1 MNVTVERT
9 PESEAL
15 LTIELDWDE
24 VEAATSKAYK
34 RLAQK
39 YNVPGFRKGHAPR
52 SMIERMIGKEAVY
65 QEGLDDLID
74 VAYRKALVEHD
85 LTPLTQPHVEGTPT
99 FEEGQPY
106 SIQIH
111 VPVLTHATL
120 GDYKAIRVEPPALE
134 VTDAQVEET
143 VARLRDQQAVWQP
156 VERGAE
162 IGDQV
167 TMDLKLTSEGREK
180 PISDLHDNQF
190 TLADDR
196 VGIFTGMDE
205 HLVGLKE
212 GESKSFTTTIPEDY
226 SNPDLAGKEAQYEV
240 TVKAVKTRE
249 LPEVN
254 DEFAATVGDYK
265 TMDEVRQAIREQL
278 RAQRQRDAERELND
292 EVTKRLI
299 ETTTYTIHPLLV
311 EDEANTMMRETARM
325 LEDNR
330 LSLPQF
336 LEASGK
342 TEEEYRKELEPD
354 ATERV
359 KRDLALAALAG
370 AEDVDVNE
378 EEAGQWFE
386 MMSLLSGGRR
396 QRWRDLSASQRRAI
410 VARLRRDKA
419 LSRMISIAT
428 EGRWP
433 PAQEETTGED
443 GAAEAGAKAAAEAGA
458 TAVDKS
464 ESAAEAAEAE

>member
-15 LTIELDWDE
+15 LTIELAWDE
-24 VEAATSKAYK
+24 VEAATNKAYK
-34 RLAQK
+34 RLSQR

-52 SMIERMIGKEAVY
+52 SMIERMLGKEAVY

-74 VAYRKALVEHD
+74 AAYRQALVQHD
-85 LTPLTQPHVEGTPT
+85 LTPLTQPHVEGSPT

-106 SIQIH
+106 SVQLH
-111 VPVLTHATL
+111 VPVLTNATL
-120 GDYKAIRVEPPALE
+120 GDYQTIRVEAPTLE

-143 VARLRDQQAVWQP
+143 VERLREQQAVWQP
-156 VERGAE
+156 VERGAA

-167 TMDLKLTSEGREK
+167 SMDLKLTAAGREK
-180 PISDLHDNQF
+180 PISDLHDNEF
-190 TLADDR
+190 TLVDDR

-205 HLVGLKE
+205 QIKGVKE

-254 DEFAATVGDYK
+254 DEFAASVGDYK

-278 RAQRQRDAERELND
+278 STQRERDADRELRD

-299 ETTTYTIHPLLV
+299 ETTTYSIHPLLV

-342 TEEEYRKELEPD
+342 TEDEYRKELEPD

-370 AEDVDVNE
+370 AEGVEVSN

-386 MMSLLSGGRR
+386 MMSILSGGRR
-396 QRWRDLSASQRRAI
+396 QRWRDLSASQQRAI
-410 VARLRRDKA
+410 IARLRRDNA
-419 LSRMISIAT
+419 LNRMVSIAT

-433 PAQEETTGED
+433 PARPESNGDADE
-443 GAAEAGAKAAAEAGA
+443 AAEASAQAAALAAADEEA
-458 TAVDKS
+458 
-464 ESAAEAAEAE
+464 AASSEAAEAE

>member
-9 PESEAL
+9 PESEAV
-15 LTIELDWDE
+15 LTIELNWDE
-24 VEAATSKAYK
+24 VEAATNKAYK

-52 SMIERMIGKEAVY
+52 SMIERMVGKEAVY
-65 QEGLDDLID
+65 QEGIDDLID
-74 VAYRKALVEHD
+74 TAYRNALVEHN
-85 LTPLTQPHVEGTPT
+85 LAPLTQPHLESAPA

-106 SIQIH
+106 TVQVH

-120 GDYKAIRVEPPALE
+120 GDYPSIRVEPPVIE
-134 VTDAQVEET
+134 ITDEQVEQT
-143 VARLRDQQAVWQP
+143 VERLRDQQAIWEP

-162 IGDQV
+162 TGDQV
-167 TMDLKLTSEGREK
+167 TVDLKLTSGERE
-180 PISDLHDNQF
+180 ISNLHDNEF
-190 TLADDR
+190 VLTDER

-205 HLVGLKE
+205 HLAGMKE
-212 GESKSFTTTIPEDY
+212 GDTKSFTTTIPEDY

-240 TVKAVKTRE
+240 SVKAVKKRV
-249 LPEVN
+249 LPEVDN
-254 DEFAATVGDYK
+254 EFAATVGDYT

-278 RAQRQRDAERELND
+278 RAQRLRDAERELSD
-292 EVTKRLI
+292 EVSKRLI
-299 ETTTYTIHPLLV
+299 ESATYTLHPLLI

-330 LSLPQF
+330 LSLQQF

-342 TEEEYRKELEPD
+342 SEEDYRKELEPD

-359 KRDLALAALAG
+359 KRDLALAALAD
-370 AEDVDVNE
+370 AEQVNVDD

-386 MMSLLSGGRR
+386 MMSIISGGRR
-396 QRWRDLSASQRRAI
+396 QRWRDLAANQRRAI
-410 VARLRRDKA
+410 IARLRRDKA
-419 LSRMISIAT
+419 LNRMITIAT

-433 PAQEETTGED
+433 PAEET
-443 GAAEAGAKAAAEAGA
+443 
-458 TAVDKS
+458 
-464 ESAAEAAEAE
+464 AEAAEVGAKVAAQAAEASSDD